1 MDAVKNQFA
10 MSDVSQLL
18 RDVANAVSASF
29 DRVTQPQR
37 MSTASVETR
46 DMVLALLEFA
56 PKPGHRIAQQMRLL
70 LGEQAATT
78 GEVFAALEA
87 LVASELATQTIDDEL
102 KCYGL
107 TEAGQAAQ
115 SLIDQQDASD
125 EPEGSSDEPQESSD
139 WRAKADLARA
149 SARLV
154 QAIGAAATSSPQTKV
169 QARRVISKASKDLFQ
184 LLAADN

>member
-1 MDAVKNQFA
+1 
-10 MSDVSQLL
+10 
-18 RDVANAVSASF
+18 
-29 DRVTQPQR
+29 
-37 MSTASVETR
+37 
-46 DMVLALLEFA
+46 
-56 PKPGHRIAQQMRLL
+56 MRLL
-70 LGEQAATT
+70 LGERAATT

-149 SARLV
+149 SALLM
-154 QAIGAAATSSPQTKV
+154 QAIGAAANASPGIRI
-169 QARRVISKASKDLFQ
+169 QARQVISKASKDLFK
-184 LLAADN
+184 LLAADD